1 MFKAHNCAISAC
13 LDIDSA
19 ATANTCPYGQ
29 VGTEVTLLVTLTF
42 STMLRFD
49 LSNGAG
55 PCTDAVVP
63 RSCSRAHPPHEHY
76 PDLGFG
82 GVLRLRKGSR
92 AEDIGEDFIGRMLVL
107 SNCAIPGASLAVGIV
122 RFGLKFER
130 EMLPVGPN
138 PCAQHSNSA
147 VDSRS
152 CGAKCRTWI

>member
-1 MFKAHNCAISAC
+1 
-13 LDIDSA
+13 
-19 ATANTCPYGQ
+19 
-29 VGTEVTLLVTLTF
+29 
-42 STMLRFD
+42 MLRFD

-122 RFGLKFER
+122 RFGLEFER
-130 EMLPVGPN
+130 EILPVGPT

-147 VDSRS
+147 VDSRAGEMQDVDLNS
-152 CGAKCRTWI
+152 DSDAFENPVSEDTNEDKESTA